1 MISILGI
8 QIPISKKILYP
19 EKTEVV
25 LAYTK
30 AMRDGKGE
38 AKKILKFM

>member
-1 MISILGI
+1 MINIFGI
-8 QIPISKKILYP
+8 QIPVSDKILYP
-19 EKTEVV
+19 KKTEVI

-38 AKKILKFM
+38 AKRILKTI